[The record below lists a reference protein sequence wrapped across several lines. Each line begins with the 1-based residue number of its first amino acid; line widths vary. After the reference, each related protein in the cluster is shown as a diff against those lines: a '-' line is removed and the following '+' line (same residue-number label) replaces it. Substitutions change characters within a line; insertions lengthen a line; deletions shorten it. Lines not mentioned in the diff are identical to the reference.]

1 MKQMKMIFNQ
11 VSGGYTWHCMRRLI
25 GTFSNRIQQ
34 TFVFALLGCLSLSI
48 ALCTAQDEN
57 YDDDN
62 YGSNQNGNGNQDQDN
77 YNAPNYG
84 TEDGYSNNNNQN
96 YPVNNQQNLDSDG
109 TNNNAANNQGY
120 PTQASNDEDDYQGDD
135 QAAAASSFTPIL
147 VRKRR
152 SASETDSVR
161 NEAKMVDLNPAS
173 SEPKLRVKRHGKYY
187 IGPVYT
193 YVKTD
198 KHANFKWGV
207 SVAISK

>member
-1 MKQMKMIFNQ
+1 M
-11 VSGGYTWHCMRRLI
+11 
-25 GTFSNRIQQ
+25 
-34 TFVFALLGCLSLSI
+34 
-48 ALCTAQDEN
+48 LCAAQDEN

-62 YGSNQNGNGNQDQDN
+62 YGPNQNGNGNQDQDN

-84 TEDGYSNNNNQN
+84 TEDGYSNNNNNQN

-109 TNNNAANNQGY
+109 TNNNVANNQGY
-120 PTQASNDEDDYQGDD
+120 PAQAGNDEDDYQGDD
-135 QAAAASSFTPIL
+135 QAAAASSVTPIL
-147 VRKRR
+147 VRNRR
-152 SASETDSVR
+152 SISENDEVA
-161 NEAKMVDLNPAS
+161 NKKVKVNDLKSAS

-207 SVAISK
+207 SIA